1 MGDHN
6 PNNFTNE
13 KQNPPKKKQQ
23 EMERNLRKLEHIL
36 YELSLALAGK
46 ITAQNSST
54 EAQPPTADSK
64 DE

>member
-23 EMERNLRKLEHIL
+23 EMGEYID
-36 YELSLALAGK
+36 YEE
-46 ITAQNSST
+46 I
-54 EAQPPTADSK
+54 D
-64 DE
+64 